1 MSIFTDKKEKEV
13 KKPAEEKVAVVPE
26 GGKKVLTPASTLR
39 GRLMLRRPHVSEKTT
54 RIGAFHQYAFM
65 VDPRANK
72 RLVKN
77 EVERLY
83 KVDVIRV
90 NMVRLSAKPKKWM
103 RTVGKQSIRKKA
115 IVTLKKGQ
123 KIEII

>member
-1 MSIFTDKKEKEV
+1 MSIFADKKEKEI
-13 KKPAEEKVAVVPE
+13 KKSSEEKTAVVPE
-26 GGKKVLTPASTLR
+26 SSKKVLTPSSTLR

-54 RIGAFHQYAFM
+54 RIGASHQYAFI

-72 RLVKN
+72 RLIKN

-83 KVDVIRV
+83 KVDVTRV

-115 IVTLKKGQ
+115 MVTLKKGQ

>member
-1 MSIFTDKKEKEV
+1 MFTDKKEKEI
-13 KKPAEEKVAVVPE
+13 KKPAEEEKAAVVAE
-26 GGKKVLTPASTLR
+26 STKKILTPSSTLR

-54 RIGAFHQYAFM
+54 RIGAFHQYAFI

-83 KVDVIRV
+83 KVNVIRV
-90 NMVRLSAKPKKWM
+90 NMARLSAKPKKWM

-115 IVTLKKGQ
+115 MVTLKKGQ